1 MDTQYSIVTLRAHLR
16 KNKIMKLRNFTI
28 GNSENMTLMGGMN
41 VLESRDLALQVAES
55 FKQATDDLKI
65 NYIFKASFDKANRSS
80 MNSFRG
86 PGMEEGLKIL
96 QEVSNEF
103 DVPVITD
110 IHEPSQAE
118 PVSEVCEVIQIPAFL
133 ARQTDLVQS
142 AAKTKSI
149 IQFKKPQFLSA
160 PEMSNIVE
168 KCSAAG
174 NPNITLCER
183 GNSFGY
189 NNLVVDT
196 LNFQILKK
204 LLKPVV
210 FDVTHS
216 LQLPGGLGSATG
228 GRREYVLSL
237 AKAGISQSIAGLFLE
252 AHPDPEQAKCD
263 GPCALPLGMLK
274 DFLTQVKDLDDF
286 VKEQDNLNIK

>member
-1 MDTQYSIVTLRAHLR
+1 
-16 KNKIMKLRNFTI
+16 MKLRNFEI
-28 GNSENMTLMGGMN
+28 DNNKPLVLMGGMN
-41 VLESRDLALQVAES
+41 VLESRDLAMEVAER
-55 FKQATDDLKI
+55 FKEVSLKHNI
-65 NYIFKASFDKANRSS
+65 SYIFKGSFDKANRSS
-80 MNSFRG
+80 IKSFRG

-96 QEVSNEF
+96 QEISNTF
-103 DVPVITD
+103 DIPVITD
-110 IHEPSQAE
+110 IHEPNQAE
-118 PVSEVCEVIQIPAFL
+118 PVSEICEVIQIPAFL
-133 ARQTDLVQS
+133 ARQTDLVNA

-168 KCSAAG
+168 KCSSAG
-174 NPNITLCER
+174 NSKITLCER

-204 LLKPVV
+204 LSKPVI

-252 AHPDPEQAKCD
+252 AHPTPDKAMCD
-263 GPCALPLGMLK
+263 GPCALPLSILEEFMK
-274 DFLTQVKDLDDF
+274 QIKDLDEF
-286 VKEQDNLNIK
+286 VKNQNDLEIT

>member
-1 MDTQYSIVTLRAHLR
+1 
-16 KNKIMKLRNFTI
+16 
-28 GNSENMTLMGGMN
+28 MGGMN
-41 VLESRDLALQVAES
+41 VLESRDLAMKIAET
-55 FKQATDDLKI
+55 FKEITQSKRI
-65 NYIFKASFDKANRSS
+65 NYIFKGSFDKANRSS
-80 MNSFRG
+80 ISSFRG
-86 PGMEEGLKIL
+86 PGMDEGLKIL
-96 QEVSNEF
+96 QEVSTTF
-103 DVPVITD
+103 DIPVITD
-110 IHEPSQAE
+110 IHEPQQAE
-118 PVSEVCEVIQIPAFL
+118 TVSEICEIIQIPAFL
-133 ARQTDLVQS
+133 ARQTDLVNA

-174 NPNITLCER
+174 NENITLCER

-196 LNFQILKK
+196 LNFQILKG
-204 LLKPVV
+204 LLKPVI

-228 GRREYVLSL
+228 GRREYLLSL

-252 AHPDPEQAKCD
+252 AHPDPNQAKCD
-263 GPCALPLGMLK
+263 GPCALPLSVLEE
-274 DFLTQVKDLDDF
+274 FLTQIKDLDDF
-286 VKEQDNLNIK
+286 VKDQNDLEIS